1 MCVCVCAL
9 ARPRMYRIST
19 VHLHRPRNKQLT
31 QASFN
36 LIDSVLKNNTAYF
49 GCSASKLTAVT
60 SLCLTLGSRR
70 SAAVEGGSVMERH
83 ENGRNGRNGD
93 DPLEWDGGASQKPS
107 PRYLFR
113 LLWFGKAAQRS
124 ASSQVD
130 VVRCDWQVSSFFET
144 LACTICTIYWT
155 NVGFDPSS
163 NWKNMLAIWNISAK
177 PSSKMCILIIRGE
190 NLNYALFYI
199 YKD

>member
-1 MCVCVCAL
+1 MCVCFSQAKNVQDLYSPSPQA
-9 ARPRMYRIST
+9 
-19 VHLHRPRNKQLT
+19 RNKQLT

-93 DPLEWDGGASQKPS
+93 DPLE
-107 PRYLFR
+107 
-113 LLWFGKAAQRS
+113 
-124 ASSQVD
+124 
-130 VVRCDWQVSSFFET
+130 
-144 LACTICTIYWT
+144 
-155 NVGFDPSS
+155 
-163 NWKNMLAIWNISAK
+163 
-177 PSSKMCILIIRGE
+177 
-190 NLNYALFYI
+190 
-199 YKD
+199 